1 MSYKPTPVR
10 ITDLTLRDGHQSLL
24 ATRVRTE
31 DLLLVAPGM
40 DNLGFWSLEVWGGA
54 TFDVMTRFL
63 NEDPWERLRLLK
75 QAAPRTPL
83 QMLLRGQNL
92 VGYRNYADDVVR
104 AFVRHAADS
113 GIDVFRVFDALNDER
128 NLTTAM
134 EAVREC
140 GKHVQAA
147 VCYSLTEHK
156 LGGPVYTID
165 YFVEKALILQDMG
178 ADSICVKDMAG
189 LLSPD
194 DAYDIIFSLK
204 EALDVPVALHSH
216 ATSGMA
222 PMSLLK
228 AIEAGVDIIDTC
240 LAPFAMRTS
249 HTAVETMVAALRDTP
264 RDTGLDMERILQL
277 DEQLEGVAPKYRDF
291 LAKTGFSVIDTAVL
305 RHQIPGGMY
314 TNMIAQLKEADAL
327 SRLPE
332 VYAEL
337 PQTRKEL
344 GYPPLVTPT
353 SQIVGSQAVSN
364 VLFGRYKVVSEQV
377 KSYVYG
383 LYGRPPAAIDPAVQA
398 AILKGYER
406 GESPITV
413 RPADTLPPELEQAR
427 QQVGDLAAD
436 TGELLTYV
444 LYPTSGMRFLRWKH
458 GLEAP
463 PPETKGKSLTDV
475 EAEDLMFEQVRS
487 GELACSPVA
496 TGSVAAPVTSQV
508 TPAATPV
515 SGTPLLSP
523 MPGTI
528 IRYLV
533 ELGDQVHAGDGVCVL
548 EAMKMENVLPAP
560 EDGRVVALNCR
571 PGDKVQLNQ
580 TLAVIG

>member
-1 MSYKPTPVR
+1 MSYKPTPVK

-24 ATRVRTE
+24 ATRLRTE
-31 DLLLVAPGM
+31 DLVTLAPGI
-40 DNLGFWSLEVWGGA
+40 DSLGLWSMEVWGGA

-75 QAAPRTPL
+75 RAAPNTPL

-104 AFVRHAADS
+104 SFVGHAAEC
-113 GIDVFRVFDALNDER
+113 GIDVFRIFDALNDER
-128 NLTTAM
+128 NLRTAM
-134 EAVREC
+134 EAAKEC

-165 YFVEKALILQDMG
+165 YFVEKALVLQDMG

-189 LLSPD
+189 LMAPD

-216 ATSGMA
+216 TTSGMA
-222 PMSLLK
+222 PMSFLK
-228 AIEAGVDIIDTC
+228 AVEAGVDILDTC

-249 HTAVETMVAALRDTP
+249 HTAVETIVAALRDTP
-264 RDTGLDMERILQL
+264 RDTKLDLERILGL
-277 DEQLEGVAPKYRDF
+277 DEILECIAPKYRDF
-291 LAKTGFSVIDTAVL
+291 LAQTGFSVIDTAVL
-305 RHQIPGGMY
+305 SHQIPGGMY
-314 TNMIAQLKEADAL
+314 TNMLAQLREADAL

-337 PQTRKEL
+337 PETRKDL

-353 SQIVGSQAVSN
+353 SQIIGTQAVSN

-383 LYGRPPAAIDPAVQA
+383 LYGRPPAPIDPEVR
-398 AILKGYER
+398 AIVLKGYER
-406 GESPITV
+406 GEQPITV
-413 RPADTLPPELEQAR
+413 RPGDVIEPELESAR
-427 QQVGDLAAD
+427 REVGELAAD
-436 TGELLTYV
+436 IGDVLTFV
-444 LYPTSGMRFLRWKH
+444 LYPTSGLRFLRWKH
-458 GLEAP
+458 GLEAA
-463 PPETKGKSLTDV
+463 PPETKGKSL
-475 EAEDLMFEQVRS
+475 EDIRKEDELLEQVRS
-487 GELACSPVA
+487 GDITA
-496 TGSVAAPVTSQV
+496 AAPET
-508 TPAATPV
+508 AANAPEASPRPSSETV
-515 SGTPLLSP
+515 AGTPLLSP

-533 ELGDQVHAGDGVCVL
+533 AVGDEVNAGDGVCVL

-560 EDGRVVALNCR
+560 EDGKVVAINCAA
-571 PGDKVQLNQ
+571 GDKVQLNQ

>member
-1 MSYKPTPVR
+1 MPYQPTPVK

-31 DLLLVAPGM
+31 DLLALAPGM
-40 DNLGFWSLEVWGGA
+40 DSLGFWSLEVWGGA

-75 QAAPRTPL
+75 RAAPKTPL

-92 VGYRNYADDVVR
+92 VGYRNYPDDVVR
-104 AFVRHAADS
+104 AFVQHAADC
-113 GIDVFRVFDALNDER
+113 GVDVFRIFDALNDER
-128 NLTTAM
+128 NLETAM
-134 EAVREC
+134 EAAKAC

-165 YFVEKALILQDMG
+165 YFVEKALTLQDMG
-178 ADSICVKDMAG
+178 ADSICLKDMAG
-189 LLSPD
+189 LLAPD
-194 DAYDIIFSLK
+194 DAYDVIFSLK
-204 EALDVPVALHSH
+204 QELDVPVALHSH
-216 ATSGMA
+216 STSGMA
-222 PMSLLK
+222 PMSFLK

-249 HTAVETMVAALRDTP
+249 HTAVETMIAALRDTP
-264 RDTGLDMERILQL
+264 RDSRIDLELVLQL
-277 DEQLEGVAPKYRDF
+277 DEQLEAVAPKYRDF
-291 LAKTGFSVIDTAVL
+291 LARTGFSVIDAAVL
-305 RHQIPGGMY
+305 QHQIPGGMY

-337 PQTRKEL
+337 PRTRRDL

-353 SQIVGSQAVSN
+353 SQIIGSQAVSN
-364 VLFGRYKVVSEQV
+364 ALFGRYKVVSEQV

-383 LYGRPPAAIDPAVQA
+383 LYGQPPAAIDPEVQKMV
-398 AILKGYER
+398 LNGYER
-406 GESPITV
+406 GEEPITV
-413 RPADTLPPELEQAR
+413 RPADTLQPELESAR
-427 QQVGDLAAD
+427 AEAGDLAD
-436 TGELLTYV
+436 DVGDVLTYV

-463 PPETKGKSLTDV
+463 PPETRGKTLEDIQ
-475 EAEDLMFEQVRS
+475 AEDELLDRVRS
-487 GELACSPVA
+487 GELVSEAVTQPA
-496 TGSVAAPVTSQV
+496 QQRETGASAPSDE
-508 TPAATPV
+508 V
-515 SGTPLLSP
+515 SGTPLVAP

-533 ELGDQVHAGDGVCVL
+533 ELGDEVKAGDGVCVL
-548 EAMKMENVLPAP
+548 EAMKMENVLPAS
-560 EDGRVVALNCR
+560 EDGRILAITCQ